1 MANFRKFIVAI
12 VGVVISALLLHYGKS
27 DALVNDIVLAAT
39 AAGVYAV
46 PNGPAV

>member
-1 MANFRKFIVAI
+1 MGRFRKFLTAI
-12 VGVVISALLLHYGKS
+12 VGALVSALLIHYGHS

-46 PNGPAV
+46 PND